1 MSNRSAELWLLSPL
15 SAGVDLPLYC
25 ERGWVQVGLGLW
37 SIVFVR
43 QGAAEPCCGIGG
55 PQFRH
60 GVGEA
65 VGRHLALL
73 MLLTLD
79 RQRLSAT
86 VQPPPGEPSQ
96 GFPGDEG
103 ALTWGLM
110 SGPWS
115 PLRP

>member
-1 MSNRSAELWLLSPL
+1 
-15 SAGVDLPLYC
+15 
-25 ERGWVQVGLGLW
+25 
-37 SIVFVR
+37 VR
-43 QGAAEPCCGIGG
+43 QGATEPCCGVGG
-55 PQFRH
+55 PQFWR

-65 VGRHLALL
+65 TGRHLASL

-103 ALTWGLM
+103 ALTWGADE
-110 SGPWS
+110 WTVE
-115 PLRP
+115 PLAPLESVKSLVLLCHANCVTISREWRTMPPTR